1 MLKVSKIIPS
11 IEKFKKVK
19 STPNNVLART
29 HYINFLKE
37 EDKFFKSADRL
48 DDNMKNYSLKV
59 VPEFFVSLSHFAKMI
74 SQKAKSVYYFQ
85 K

>member
-1 MLKVSKIIPS
+1 MLKVSKFIPS
-11 IEKFKKVK
+11 IEKCIKVK
-19 STPNNVLART
+19 KTPNNVLART

-59 VPEFFVSLSHFAKMI
+59 IPEFFVSLSHFAKMI
-74 SQKAKSVYYFQ
+74 SQKAMSAYFF
-85 K
+85 KK